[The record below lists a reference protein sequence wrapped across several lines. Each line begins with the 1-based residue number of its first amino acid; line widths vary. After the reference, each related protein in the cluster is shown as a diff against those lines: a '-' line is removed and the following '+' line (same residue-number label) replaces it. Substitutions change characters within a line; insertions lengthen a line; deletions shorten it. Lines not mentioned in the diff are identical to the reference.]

1 MGEGHPRGRH
11 QGAVRRIWIYR
22 ICCNPLTPRERTEF
36 AARSGDRLSSVNV
49 PMRWSA
55 TSRKHT
61 PMITFACAVLLMLS
75 ALLLPSSAQA
85 QASYPTR
92 PVKVIVPFPP
102 GGPSDA
108 IARLLAQKFSDR
120 LGQQFYIENH
130 AGGGGNLGTALA
142 ARAAADGYTILV
154 ASSSFMINPGL
165 YAKIPYDPYNDF
177 EPVTEIATTPN
188 VLVVHPSLPVK
199 SVQDFVAFVRASGAG
214 KLSYANPGTG
224 TPSHLSGEMFKL
236 ALKIDM
242 VAVPFQGGGPMIQS
256 VIGGHTPIAF
266 SSMPPAAPQIREGRI
281 RALAVTSA
289 KRSIAVPDV
298 PTMAEA
304 GVPDQ
309 EGGTPQG
316 ILVPKGAPQEVVDI
330 LYRETVRA
338 IALPDIQQKLAAIG
352 FEPIGSTPAE
362 FGARIKEEIP
372 KWAKVIREANI
383 KPE

>member
-1 MGEGHPRGRH
+1 MIMF
-11 QGAVRRIWIYR
+11 VRAIS
-22 ICCNPLTPRERTEF
+22 ICTLLVLAN
-36 AARSGDRLSSVNV
+36 AA
-49 PMRWSA
+49 
-55 TSRKHT
+55 H
-61 PMITFACAVLLMLS
+61 
-75 ALLLPSSAQA
+75 AQTG
-85 QASYPTR
+85 YPNR
-92 PVKVIVPFPP
+92 PVRVIVPFAP

-108 IARLLAQKFSDR
+108 IARLLMQKFSEN

-142 ARAAADGYTILV
+142 ARATPDGYTILV

-165 YAKIPYDPYNDF
+165 YAKVPYDPYNDF
-177 EPVTEIATTPN
+177 DPVTEIATTPN
-188 VLVVHPSLPVK
+188 VLVVHPSVPVK
-199 SVQDFVAFVRASGAG
+199 TVRELIDFVRASSG
-214 KLSYANPGTG
+214 KSSYANPGTG

-256 VIGGHTPIAF
+256 VIGNHTPIAF

-289 KRSIAVPDV
+289 KRSVAVPDV

-309 EGGTPQG
+309 EGDTPQG
-316 ILVPKGAPQEVVDI
+316 ILVPKGAPKEVID
-330 LYRETVRA
+330 LLHRETVKV
-338 IALPDIQQKLAAIG
+338 IALADVQQKLAAIG

-362 FGARIKEEIP
+362 FTTRIKTEVP
-372 KWAKVIREANI
+372 KWAKVIRDANI
-383 KPE
+383 KLE

>member
-1 MGEGHPRGRH
+1 MSMNKMM
-11 QGAVRRIWIYR
+11 GAVIA
-22 ICCNPLTPRERTEF
+22 LT
-36 AARSGDRLSSVNV
+36 
-49 PMRWSA
+49 
-55 TSRKHT
+55 
-61 PMITFACAVLLMLS
+61 
-75 ALLLPSSAQA
+75 ALLVAGAAYPQAGGYPS
-85 QASYPTR
+85 R
-92 PVKVIVPFPP
+92 PVKVIVPFAP

-108 IARLLAQKFSDR
+108 IARLLAQKFSDS

-142 ARAAADGYTILV
+142 ARAPADGYTILV

-165 YAKIPYDPYNDF
+165 YARVPYDPYNDF
-177 EPVTEIATTPN
+177 DPVTEIADTPN
-188 VLVVHPSLPVK
+188 VLVVHPSLPVQT
-199 SVQDFVAFVRASGAG
+199 VTELVALVRTSPG

-236 ALKIDM
+236 ALKLDM
-242 VAVPFQGGGPMIQS
+242 VAVPFPGGGPMIQS
-256 VIGGHTPIAF
+256 VLGGHTPIAF

-316 ILVPKGAPQEVVDI
+316 ILVPKGTPREVGDL
-330 LYRETVRA
+330 LYRETVRV
-338 IALPDIQQKLAAIG
+338 IALPDIRQKLAAIG
-352 FEPIGSTPAE
+352 FEPIGSTSAE
-362 FGARIKEEIP
+362 FGARIRTEIP
-372 KWAKVIREANI
+372 KWAKVIREASI

>member
-1 MGEGHPRGRH
+1 MIALVR
-11 QGAVRRIWIYR
+11 AV
-22 ICCNPLTPRERTEF
+22 
-36 AARSGDRLSSVNV
+36 
-49 PMRWSA
+49 
-55 TSRKHT
+55 
-61 PMITFACAVLLMLS
+61 
-75 ALLLPSSAQA
+75 ALLLTALLLSSLPSGVRA
-85 QASYPTR
+85 QASYPNR
-92 PVKVIVPFPP
+92 PVKVIVPFAP

-142 ARAAADGYTILV
+142 ARATADGYTILV

-199 SVQDFVAFVRASGAG
+199 SVQDLIAFVRASAG
-214 KLSYANPGTG
+214 KVSYANPGTG

-281 RALAVTSA
+281 RALAVTSG

-316 ILVPKGAPQEVVDI
+316 ILVPKGAPQEVVDR

-362 FGARIKEEIP
+362 FGARIREEIP
-372 KWAKVIREANI
+372 KWAKVIRDANI

>member
-1 MGEGHPRGRH
+1 MGQGDPRGRH
-11 QGAVRRIWIYR
+11 QGAVRRR
-22 ICCNPLTPRERTEF
+22 RR
-36 AARSGDRLSSVNV
+36 RV
-49 PMRWSA
+49 PIA
-55 TSRKHT
+55 TIVR
-61 PMITFACAVLLMLS
+61 AVAVLT
-75 ALLLPSSAQA
+75 ALLAASAVHA
-85 QASYPTR
+85 QVGGYPNR

-102 GGPSDA
+102 GGPSDV
-108 IARLLAQKFSDR
+108 IARLLAQKFSEH
-120 LGQQFYIENH
+120 LGQQFYIENR
-130 AGGGGNLGTALA
+130 AGGGGNLGTAVA
-142 ARAAADGYTILV
+142 ARAPADGYTILV
-154 ASSSFMINPGL
+154 ASSSFMINPAL
-165 YAKIPYDPYNDF
+165 YEKVPYDPYNDF
-177 EPVTEIATTPN
+177 DPVTEIADTPN

-199 SVQDFVAFVRASGAG
+199 TVEELVALVRASPG

-256 VIGGHTPIAF
+256 VVGGHTPIAF
-266 SSMPPAAPQIREGRI
+266 SSMPPAAPQIKEGRI

-289 KRSIAVPDV
+289 KRSTAVPEV

-316 ILVPKGAPQEVVDI
+316 ILVPKGAPKEVGDL
-330 LYRETVRA
+330 LYRETVRV
-338 IALPDIQQKLAAIG
+338 IALPEIREKLAAIG

-362 FGARIKEEIP
+362 FSDRIRTEIP
-372 KWAKVIREANI
+372 KWAKVIRDANI

>member
-1 MGEGHPRGRH
+1 MRNV
-11 QGAVRRIWIYR
+11 VR
-22 ICCNPLTPRERTEF
+22 T
-36 AARSGDRLSSVNV
+36 V
-49 PMRWSA
+49 
-55 TSRKHT
+55 
-61 PMITFACAVLLMLS
+61 
-75 ALLLPSSAQA
+75 ALLTALLAASAVQG
-85 QASYPTR
+85 QVGGYPNR

-102 GGPSDA
+102 GGPSDV
-108 IARLLAQKFSDR
+108 IARLLAQKFSEN
-120 LGQQFYIENH
+120 LGQQFYIENR

-142 ARAAADGYTILV
+142 ARAPADGYTILV
-154 ASSSFMINPGL
+154 ASSSFMINPAL
-165 YAKIPYDPYNDF
+165 YEKVPYDPYNDF
-177 EPVTEIATTPN
+177 DPVTEIADTPN

-199 SVQDFVAFVRASGAG
+199 TVQELVALVRASPG

-256 VIGGHTPIAF
+256 VVGGHTPIAF
-266 SSMPPAAPQIREGRI
+266 SSMPPAAPQIKEGRI

-289 KRSIAVPDV
+289 KRSIAVPEV

-316 ILVPKGAPQEVVDI
+316 ILVPKGAPKEVGDL
-330 LYRETVRA
+330 LYRETVRV
-338 IALPDIQQKLAAIG
+338 IALPEIREKLAAIG
-352 FEPIGSTPAE
+352 FEPIGSTPGE
-362 FGARIKEEIP
+362 FSNRIRTEIP
-372 KWAKVIREANI
+372 KWAKVIRDANI

>member
-1 MGEGHPRGRH
+1 MSMNKIVGV
-11 QGAVRRIWIYR
+11 AIA
-22 ICCNPLTPRERTEF
+22 LTAILVAS
-36 AARSGDRLSSVNV
+36 AAY
-49 PMRWSA
+49 P
-55 TSRKHT
+55 
-61 PMITFACAVLLMLS
+61 
-75 ALLLPSSAQA
+75 QA
-85 QASYPTR
+85 GGYPNR
-92 PVKVIVPFPP
+92 PVKVIVPFAP

-108 IARLLAQKFSDR
+108 IARLLAQKFSDS

-142 ARAAADGYTILV
+142 ARAPADGYTILV

-165 YAKIPYDPYNDF
+165 YARVPYDPYNDF
-177 EPVTEIATTPN
+177 DPVTEIADTPN
-188 VLVVHPSLPVK
+188 VLVVHPSLPVQT
-199 SVQDFVAFVRASGAG
+199 VTELVALGRTSPG

-236 ALKIDM
+236 ALKLDM
-242 VAVPFQGGGPMIQS
+242 VAVPFPGGGPMIQS
-256 VIGGHTPIAF
+256 VVGGHTPIAF
-266 SSMPPAAPQIREGRI
+266 SSMPPAAPQIKEGRI

-316 ILVPKGAPQEVVDI
+316 ILVPKGTPKEVGDL

-338 IALPDIQQKLAAIG
+338 IALPEIRQKLAAIG
-352 FEPIGSTPAE
+352 FEPIGSTSAE
-362 FGARIKEEIP
+362 FGARIRTEIP
-372 KWAKVIREANI
+372 KWAKVIREASI

>member
-1 MGEGHPRGRH
+1 MSMNKIVGVVI
-11 QGAVRRIWIYR
+11 A
-22 ICCNPLTPRERTEF
+22 LTAILVAS
-36 AARSGDRLSSVNV
+36 AAY
-49 PMRWSA
+49 P
-55 TSRKHT
+55 
-61 PMITFACAVLLMLS
+61 
-75 ALLLPSSAQA
+75 QA
-85 QASYPTR
+85 GGYPNR
-92 PVKVIVPFPP
+92 PVKVIVPFAP

-108 IARLLAQKFSDR
+108 IARLLAQKFSDI

-142 ARAAADGYTILV
+142 ARAPADGYTILV

-165 YAKIPYDPYNDF
+165 YARVPYDPYNDF
-177 EPVTEIATTPN
+177 DPVTEIADTPN
-188 VLVVHPSLPVK
+188 VLVVHPSLPVQT
-199 SVQDFVAFVRASGAG
+199 VTELVALVRTSPG

-236 ALKIDM
+236 ALKLDM
-242 VAVPFQGGGPMIQS
+242 VAVPFPGGGPMIQS
-256 VIGGHTPIAF
+256 VVGGHTPIAF
-266 SSMPPAAPQIREGRI
+266 SSMPPAAPQIKEGRI

-316 ILVPKGAPQEVVDI
+316 ILVPKGTPKEVGDL
-330 LYRETVRA
+330 LYRETVRV
-338 IALPDIQQKLAAIG
+338 IALPDIRQKLAAIG
-352 FEPIGSTPAE
+352 FEPIGSTSAE
-362 FGARIKEEIP
+362 FGARIRTEIP
-372 KWAKVIREANI
+372 KWAKVIREASI

>member
-1 MGEGHPRGRH
+1 VGGSRPC
-11 QGAVRRIWIYR
+11 RRYNEW
-22 ICCNPLTPRERTEF
+22 P
-36 AARSGDRLSSVNV
+36 
-49 PMRWSA
+49 
-55 TSRKHT
+55 TSIRKHI
-61 PMITFACAVLLMLS
+61 PMTTIVRAV
-75 ALLLPSSAQA
+75 ALLTALLAASAVHGQVGG
-85 QASYPTR
+85 YPNR

-102 GGPSDA
+102 GGPSDV
-108 IARLLAQKFSDR
+108 IARLLAQKFSEN
-120 LGQQFYIENH
+120 LGQQFYIENR

-142 ARAAADGYTILV
+142 ARAPADGYTILV

-177 EPVTEIATTPN
+177 DPVTEIADTPN
-188 VLVVHPSLPVK
+188 VLVVHPSLPAKTVGEL
-199 SVQDFVAFVRASGAG
+199 VALVRASPG

-256 VIGGHTPIAF
+256 VVGGHTPIAF
-266 SSMPPAAPQIREGRI
+266 SSMPPAAPQIKEGRI

-289 KRSIAVPDV
+289 KRSIAVPEV

-304 GVPDQ
+304 GVGDQ

-316 ILVPKGAPQEVVDI
+316 ILVPKGAPKEVGDL
-330 LYRETVRA
+330 LYRETVRV
-338 IALPDIQQKLAAIG
+338 IALPEIRQKLAAIG

-362 FGARIKEEIP
+362 FSDRIRTEIP
-372 KWAKVIREANI
+372 KWAKVIRDANI

>member
-1 MGEGHPRGRH
+1 MGQGDPRGRY
-11 QGAVRRIWIYR
+11 QGAVRQRRKHVPMTTIVR
-22 ICCNPLTPRERTEF
+22 TLALLTALF
-36 AARSGDRLSSVNV
+36 AAG
-49 PMRWSA
+49 
-55 TSRKHT
+55 
-61 PMITFACAVLLMLS
+61 AV
-75 ALLLPSSAQA
+75 QA
-85 QASYPTR
+85 QVGGYPNR

-102 GGPSDA
+102 GGPSDV
-108 IARLLAQKFSDR
+108 IARLLAPKFSEN
-120 LGQQFYIENH
+120 LGQQFYIENR

-142 ARAAADGYTILV
+142 ARAPADGYTILV

-177 EPVTEIATTPN
+177 DPVTEIADTPN

-199 SVQDFVAFVRASGAG
+199 TVEELIALA
-214 KLSYANPGTG
+214 LSYANPGTG

-256 VIGGHTPIAF
+256 VVGGHTPIAF
-266 SSMPPAAPQIREGRI
+266 SSMPPAAPQIKEGRI

-289 KRSIAVPDV
+289 KRSSAVPEV

-316 ILVPKGAPQEVVDI
+316 ILVPKGAPKEVGDL
-330 LYRETVRA
+330 LYRETVWV
-338 IALPDIQQKLAAIG
+338 IALPEIREKLAAIG

-362 FGARIKEEIP
+362 FSDRIRTEIP
-372 KWAKVIREANI
+372 KWAKVIRDANI